1 MAKAAK
7 KAEAASPMDYAQ
19 HERTYASFLWLT
31 KWGIAGNVAVLVAM
45 AFGFFGGFGLFGGI
59 LIFLLLI
66 AIAYFVI

>member
-7 KAEAASPMDYAQ
+7 KAEAASPMDYEQ
-19 HERTYASFLWLT
+19 HERTYAGFLWLT
-31 KWGIAGNVAVLVAM
+31 KWGIAGNVAVLIAM